1 MRILLVEDD
10 DMLRDAVTRGL
21 RSAGFAV
28 DVAADGAEALD
39 KAGFTDYDVVVLDR
53 DLPVVHGDEVCRS
66 LIAGPRPPRIIMLTA
81 FGEVSDRVDG
91 LRLGADD
98 YLTKPFS
105 MSELVARV
113 EALGRRPNQVVAPV
127 LRHGD
132 LELDPAAR
140 LVTRDGVS
148 LSLTQKE
155 FGVLRELLSAS
166 PAVVSAE
173 QLLEK
178 VWDEHA
184 DPFTNAVRITMTTL
198 RKKLGQPSPIE
209 TVVGAG
215 YVIR

>member
-53 DLPVVHGDEVCRS
+53 ALPVVHGDEVCRS